1 MKQQCLLAHGMLPS
15 ASLDENGKGMYEPC
29 HGSAPDIAGQNVANP
44 LATIL
49 SVAMMLRY
57 TFREEAAKAIEDAVG
72 QVLDQGLRTADIMSE
87 GMTKVGTAEM
97 GEAVVAALA

>member
-1 MKQQCLLAHGMLPS
+1 
-15 ASLDENGKGMYEPC
+15 
-29 HGSAPDIAGQNVANP
+29 
-44 LATIL
+44 
-49 SVAMMLRY
+49 MMLRY
-57 TFREEAAKAIEDAVG
+57 TFREEAAAIAIEDAVG